1 MASKQSY
8 ELVDLFKR
16 LRSAIAA
23 NQSMTMEERRAVMER
38 LSGRRHRPAPRGGRC
53 SLICPPWDDACSLPK
68 AD

>member
-23 NQSMTMEERRAVMER
+23 NQSMSMEERRAVMEHLAGVWR
-38 LSGRRHRPAPRGGRC
+38 GSDLSRRGGQT
-53 SLICPPWDDACSLPK
+53 
-68 AD
+68 